1 MKHEGEVGTWS
12 HCGSREP
19 HGTHEH
25 TVVFNEGPYYG
36 VVCLGYDP
44 NPKPVD
50 NPPAKVYDPNRAV
63 PVPDHLMEEIT
74 MEEPVKH
81 ETTCTDEKVRGY
93 RGTVARCTCGWEDR
107 WAIQDG
113 NAEASAHDHM
123 INNDPEYAREY
134 EERMAEWEAGREAR
148 EAQLQADREAYWA
161 TIPLGPKNKP
171 VELHTSRDHDC
182 TCHLHP
188 PCSHC
193 EHCRHF
199 ELPEDECDEDCQTC
213 EKHEDRLW

>member
-1 MKHEGEVGTWS
+1 
-12 HCGSREP
+12 
-19 HGTHEH
+19 
-25 TVVFNEGPYYG
+25 
-36 VVCLGYDP
+36 
-44 NPKPVD
+44 
-50 NPPAKVYDPNRAV
+50 
-63 PVPDHLMEEIT
+63 